1 MDSIKLESSDSSP
14 GFQLTSLLAL
24 AWRRTSTTGSCPRAS
39 SCLESSVP
47 TSPDAPEINT
57 RIQSLSPLE
66 RLPTIGE
73 DCLFQ
78 RTRKQKVMNVEIW
91 VWLITIGVFSAVI
104 LGDLVYQVRNPH
116 EPGFRESAIQSV
128 IYISLA
134 LLFALVIGLVW
145 PGQYAG
151 EYLGGFITEKAL
163 SVDNLFVFLV
173 IFTQFKVPRKLQ
185 SEALLIGIVIALV
198 LRGIFIAA
206 GAAFIE
212 NFSWA
217 FYAFGA
223 FLLLTAIKLIKDTSR
238 ELNPDAEHEDF
249 EDGRLIRFIQ
259 GRFRSTSEYHGTK
272 LVIIENGKRVI
283 TPLLLVMV
291 AIGFTDLLFALD
303 SIPAVYGLTNE
314 PYIVFVAN
322 AFALLGL
329 RQLYFLLSGLMQRLR
344 YLGFGL
350 SLILAWIGIKLVIH
364 ALHKNEVPFI
374 NGGEAIKVIPEI
386 STGLSLIVI
395 LITLTVTTVWSLLA
409 TKNIGQKDN

>member
-1 MDSIKLESSDSSP
+1 MQVDVL
-14 GFQLTSLLAL
+14 
-24 AWRRTSTTGSCPRAS
+24 
-39 SCLESSVP
+39 
-47 TSPDAPEINT
+47 
-57 RIQSLSPLE
+57 
-66 RLPTIGE
+66 
-73 DCLFQ
+73 
-78 RTRKQKVMNVEIW
+78 
-91 VWLITIGVFSAVI
+91 VWLITIGAFSAVI
-104 LGDLVYQVRNPH
+104 IGDLVYQVRHPH

-134 LLFALVIGLVW
+134 LLFTLVISVVW

-173 IFTQFKVPRKLQ
+173 IFTQFKVPRRLQ
-185 SEALLIGIVIALV
+185 SEALLIGIVIALI

-223 FLLLTAIKLIKDTSR
+223 FLIFTAVKLIKDTR
-238 ELNPDAEHEDF
+238 HDLVDDDVDEFH
-249 EDGRLIRFIQ
+249 G
-259 GRFRSTSEYHGTK
+259 GRFLTWVQKRLPSTSEYHGTK
-272 LVIIENGKRVI
+272 LVIIENGKRLI
-283 TPLLLVMV
+283 TPLLLVMI

-350 SLILAWIGIKLVIH
+350 SLILGWIGIKLVIH
-364 ALHKNEVPFI
+364 ALHKNELPFI
-374 NGGEAIKVIPEI
+374 NGGEAIKIIPEI

-395 LITLTVTTVWSLLA
+395 LVTLVVTTVWSLLA
-409 TKNIGQKDN
+409 TRSKAS